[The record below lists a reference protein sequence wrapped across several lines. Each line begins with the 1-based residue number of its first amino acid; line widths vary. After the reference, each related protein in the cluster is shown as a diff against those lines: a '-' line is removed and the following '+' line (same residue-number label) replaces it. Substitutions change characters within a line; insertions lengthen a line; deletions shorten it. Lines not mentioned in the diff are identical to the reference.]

1 MSSDKS
7 SSSDGDPEFMTTFTE
22 VDYIRSPTPLSTP
35 STPESLEN
43 RPSAGQRLIDDT
55 EEVPTEP
62 IPNAS
67 PTPNSFLEEVRSEQP
82 SSRSVHEDS
91 KSDTLNSAEVS
102 ESGDGPLSSVVD
114 SATREVMKDTPL
126 AISEVERDRSEC
138 SRCEHYGI
146 ILEQEGQ
153 ILQLTEERDDARRRL
168 EALKNTKTRLVD
180 RVAFL
185 TELTNRLQRELE
197 EARATLTREAMNS
210 AEVVVL
216 REQLGL
222 AQEEAQKARKA
233 IKRLPAAE
241 EELTLLRHA
250 SRELQEALA
259 SRSEECSRLRAEL
272 SLAKKITS
280 KMVTRNAELEAAHG
294 KSQALAE
301 DQRMLQEKLAN
312 ALA

>member
-1 MSSDKS
+1 
-7 SSSDGDPEFMTTFTE
+7 E
-22 VDYIRSPTPLSTP
+22 
-35 STPESLEN
+35 
-43 RPSAGQRLIDDT
+43 
-55 EEVPTEP
+55 PTE
-62 IPNAS
+62 
-67 PTPNSFLEEVRSEQP
+67 L
-82 SSRSVHEDS
+82 
-91 KSDTLNSAEVS
+91 
-102 ESGDGPLSSVVD
+102 
-114 SATREVMKDTPL
+114 
-126 AISEVERDRSEC
+126 
-138 SRCEHYGI
+138 
-146 ILEQEGQ
+146 
-153 ILQLTEERDDARRRL
+153 RRL

-233 IKRLPAAE
+233 VKRLPAAE

-250 SRELQEALA
+250 SRVRGRWLFSNCAVWWSSVRLDHPISIQELQEALA

-272 SLAKKITS
+272 SLTRKKTS
-280 KMVTRNAELEAAHG
+280 KMVTRNAELEAAHE

-301 DQRMLQEKLAN
+301 DRR
-312 ALA
+312 